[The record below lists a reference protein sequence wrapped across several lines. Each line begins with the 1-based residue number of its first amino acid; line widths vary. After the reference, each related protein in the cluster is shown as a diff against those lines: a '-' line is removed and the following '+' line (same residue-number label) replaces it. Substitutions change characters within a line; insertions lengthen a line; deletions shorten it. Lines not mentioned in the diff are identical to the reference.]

1 MRPFEEFVR
10 QALREFE
17 RQTRGERVDEHLREQ
32 RLRGARDFAVFL
44 LGRPVDGRE
53 ARRRRR

>member
-10 QALREFE
+10 EALRDFE
-17 RQTRGERVDEHLREQ
+17 RQTRGEGLDEQHREQ

-44 LGRPVDGRE
+44 LGRPVEGKT